1 MTPREMLICALRGG
15 VPEKVPHLELE
26 FQLCEEVFGQEPLR
40 AHHLEGVSEA
50 RKKDMLKRNAEL
62 WVRVATEFDYSV
74 ITGLHWLP
82 IEEQMESFEYVRE
95 IAGDTFMLSAFVDG
109 TFAIPSGSD
118 MVEQA
123 VRFIE
128 RESEV
133 LEEAERRVEEAISV
147 GLQLIR
153 AGAEIV
159 FMCADYCFNSGPF
172 LSPRMFRKFVTPF
185 LKRQIDAFKMAG
197 AFTVKHT
204 DGNIMPILD
213 QLIECQPD
221 AIHSLDPQAGVD
233 IKVVRE
239 IVGTRICLMGNVK
252 CAAVHAGTK
261 EEIKQSALYCL
272 LYGGVA
278 TGAYVYC
285 TSNCIFKGI
294 PIENYRYML
303 ELRERFGRPDAVD
316 ELEKELKQCVEM
328 HWR

>member
-1 MTPREMLICALRGG
+1 
-15 VPEKVPHLELE
+15 
-26 FQLCEEVFGQEPLR
+26 
-40 AHHLEGVSEA
+40 
-50 RKKDMLKRNAEL
+50 
-62 WVRVATEFDYSV
+62 
-74 ITGLHWLP
+74 
-82 IEEQMESFEYVRE
+82 
-95 IAGDTFMLSAFVDG
+95 
-109 TFAIPSGSD
+109 
-118 MVEQA
+118 
-123 VRFIE
+123 
-128 RESEV
+128 
-133 LEEAERRVEEAISV
+133 
-147 GLQLIR
+147 
-153 AGAEIV
+153 
-159 FMCADYCFNSGPF
+159 
-172 LSPRMFRKFVTPF
+172 
-185 LKRQIDAFKMAG
+185 
-197 AFTVKHT
+197 VKHT

-239 IVGTRICLMGNVK
+239 FVGTRICLMGNVK